1 MNPTSNPLPRWMA
14 LISGVVLLCMGLSMR
29 FAPAIWDGQRWLA
42 TDTFSKVGLVL
53 ICMWLAWPGVEA
65 IRRAPGG
72 TMLMIACAL
81 VLGLADGRGQKIGQM
96 VVPMGPRWV
105 GFAFQSQVMRMVRGV
120 R

>member
-14 LISGVVLLCMGLSMR
+14 LIAGVVLLCMGLSMR

-53 ICMWLAWPGVEA
+53 ICMWLAWPAVEA

-72 TMLMIACAL
+72 TMLMIACTL
-81 VLGLADGRGQKIGQM
+81 VFGLFVYRPKTIFVTGPFIAVAVVTAMLRGWLRKH
-96 VVPMGPRWV
+96 
-105 GFAFQSQVMRMVRGV
+105 RG
-120 R
+120 